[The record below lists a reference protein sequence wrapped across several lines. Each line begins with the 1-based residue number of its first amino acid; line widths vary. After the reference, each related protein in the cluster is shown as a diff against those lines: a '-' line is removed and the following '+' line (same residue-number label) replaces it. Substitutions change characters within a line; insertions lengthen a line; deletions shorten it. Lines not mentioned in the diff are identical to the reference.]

1 MATNV
6 INNGITP
13 ATTFIYG
20 NNISHYILAITSA
33 IINVGQNIPQY
44 TKQSA
49 KSCGKKHLPQ
59 YSDIT
64 FPNII
69 WLNTCHNKI
78 CQYMCPIFARHTFT
92 HTPSWVEIILG
103 EHFPQTRRSHDRD
116 LAKACL
122 LLKFQFCSREH

>member
-6 INNGITP
+6 INFGITS

-20 NNISHYILAITSA
+20 NNISHNILAITSA
-33 IINVGQNIPQY
+33 IINVGQITPQY

-64 FPNII
+64 SPNNI

-78 CQYMCPIFARHTFT
+78 CQYMCPIIARHTFT
-92 HTPSWVEIILG
+92 HMLSWVEIILG
-103 EHFPQTRRSHDRD
+103 KYFPQTRRIHNRD

-122 LLKFQFCSREH
+122 CTKIPVLF